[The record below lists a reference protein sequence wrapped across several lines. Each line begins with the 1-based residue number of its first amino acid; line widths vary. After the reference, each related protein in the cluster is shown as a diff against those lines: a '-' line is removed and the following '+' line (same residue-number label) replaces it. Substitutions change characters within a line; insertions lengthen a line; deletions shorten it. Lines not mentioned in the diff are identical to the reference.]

1 MKLSD
6 LKDNKENFVGLLS
19 LSQKNEL
26 QGQQFDEDSF
36 FNPIQDVNNNWIISI
51 EEIEFC
57 TNETF
62 FWVKDLEIII
72 YEPKPI
78 PPFEI

>member
-6 LKDNKENFVGLLS
+6 LKDNKYNFVGLLS
-19 LSQKNEL
+19 LLQKNEL
-26 QGQQFDEDSF
+26 QGQQFDNDSF
-36 FNPIQDVNNNWIISI
+36 FNPIQDVNNNWIISV

-57 TNETF
+57 TNEAF

>member
-6 LKDNKENFVGLLS
+6 LKDNKDNFVGLLS

-26 QGQQFDEDSF
+26 LGQQFDEDSF
-36 FNPIQDVNNNWIISI
+36 FNPIQDVNNNWIISV

-57 TNETF
+57 TNEAF

-78 PPFEI
+78 TPPIL

>member
-6 LKDNKENFVGLLS
+6 LKDNKDNFVGLLS

-26 QGQQFDEDSF
+26 IGQQFDEDSF
-36 FNPIQDVNNNWIISI
+36 FNPIQDLNDNWIISV

-57 TNETF
+57 TNEAF

-78 PPFEI
+78 TPPIL

>member
-6 LKDNKENFVGLLS
+6 LKDNKDNFVGLLS

-26 QGQQFDEDSF
+26 LGQQFDEDSF
-36 FNPIQDVNNNWIISI
+36 FNPIQDLNDNWIISV

-57 TNETF
+57 TNEAF
-62 FWVKDLEIII
+62 FWVKDLEMIP

-78 PPFEI
+78 PPFE